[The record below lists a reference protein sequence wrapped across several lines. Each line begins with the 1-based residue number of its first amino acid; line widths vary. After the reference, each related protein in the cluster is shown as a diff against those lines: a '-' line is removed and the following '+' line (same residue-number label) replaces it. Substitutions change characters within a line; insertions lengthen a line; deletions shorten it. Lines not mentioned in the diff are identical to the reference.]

1 MNTFLRIGAL
11 AKKLDITTKTL
22 RFYEKIGLIEHPG
35 RSESGY
41 RLYNNEQ
48 VAKIFLVVNLRHMG
62 LSIQDLQKLKD
73 CANRGSLRKGLASVL
88 DQKLFFIDQDLG
100 VLQGKREDL
109 SARLQA
115 LVCTPRERPPNCIC
129 DLLLIECT
137 CGSGILQNNNHKM
150 V

>member
-1 MNTFLRIGAL
+1 MNTLLRIGEL
-11 AKKLDITTKTL
+11 AKKLSITTKTL

-41 RLYNNEQ
+41 RFYNVDQ
-48 VAKIFLVVNLRHMG
+48 VDKIFVVVNLRRIG
-62 LSIQDLQKLKD
+62 LSIEELQQLKD
-73 CANRGSLRKGLASVL
+73 DAGHNSLRKGLASIL
-88 DQKLFFIDQDLG
+88 DQKLFVIDQDLG

-115 LVCTPRERPPNCIC
+115 LVSTPHERPSNCIC

-137 CGSGILQNNNHKM
+137 CEGESL
-150 V
+150 